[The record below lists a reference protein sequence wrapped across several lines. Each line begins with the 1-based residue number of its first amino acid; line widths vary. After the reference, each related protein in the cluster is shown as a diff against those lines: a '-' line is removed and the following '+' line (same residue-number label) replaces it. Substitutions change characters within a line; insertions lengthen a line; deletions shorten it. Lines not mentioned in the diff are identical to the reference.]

1 MFAYTLYM
9 FAAFLAQRLSLPTA
23 RRVAAAV
30 GRLMCLLQRRN
41 RRHLLVNLRTAFG
54 DRMSERELR
63 LLRRKVFAN
72 FAEFVAE
79 FLWLPKINRENLGE
93 ILTQEAMDAFPRMT
107 AAREGGKP
115 VISLTAHLGNWEL
128 GAASAALL
136 GVPFTTLVDFH
147 PSPLVT
153 AFFNARRVGR
163 GVEIVPVT
171 SFHKCFRALKEGRVT
186 AIAGDR
192 PTTGQG
198 IVLPYFGKDALVPI
212 GHAVLAR
219 RLGAVLIPTFLV
231 KREDGRYDLFLDDP
245 IEPRVT
251 DDEEADVRECV
262 ERCLRLFETYI
273 RTYPEQWYVF
283 RPVWNR
289 PRNRGAGGRRARKRR
304 KRADS

>member
-1 MFAYTLYM
+1 MFAYTLYK

-41 RRHLLVNLRTAFG
+41 RRHLFVNLRTAFG

-63 LLRRKVFAN
+63 LLRRKIFAN
-72 FAEFVAE
+72 FAAVVAE
-79 FLWLPKINRENLGE
+79 FLWLPRITRENLGE
-93 ILTQEAMDAFPRMT
+93 ILTQESIDGFPRLA

-115 VISLTAHLGNWEL
+115 VISLSAHLGNWEL
-128 GAASAALL
+128 GAAAAALL

-153 AFFNARRVGR
+153 AFFNARRVGK

-171 SFHKCFRALKEGRVT
+171 SFHRCFRALKKGRVT
-186 AIAGDR
+186 GIAGDR

-219 RLGAVLIPTFLV
+219 RLGAILVPTFVV
-231 KREDGRYDLFLDDP
+231 KREDGRYDLVLDDP

-262 ERCLRLFETYI
+262 ERCLRVFEKHI
-273 RTYPEQWYVF
+273 RAHPEQWYVF
-283 RPVWNR
+283 RPVWKR
-289 PRNRGAGGRRARKRR
+289 PRDCGKDARGARKR
-304 KRADS
+304 ANS